1 MPSPKIRGQD
11 AREGRRDA
19 CPTHFRG
26 QPAEINL
33 DPARIPRKN
42 YLLTYQRST
51 CKQTGVKTKTASASA
66 RYQALLQLL
75 RTSESLWNAS
85 RVFFDRWNLSPS
97 QFNIL
102 NLLSLNPDGCTQV
115 ELSRLLIMH
124 RSNIT
129 GLVDRLEKRHLLQR
143 RDNPEDRRA
152 YRVVLTPAG
161 QKLIEKILPVYYA
174 AAEEIWGNF
183 PEARTKQLVGDLEKL
198 SANIEAFPKT
208 QVEKP
213 T

>member
-1 MPSPKIRGQD
+1 MKAKADPSSP
-11 AREGRRDA
+11 
-19 CPTHFRG
+19 
-26 QPAEINL
+26 
-33 DPARIPRKN
+33 
-42 YLLTYQRST
+42 
-51 CKQTGVKTKTASASA
+51 

-85 RVFFDRWNLSPS
+85 RLFFEQWKLSPS

-102 NLLSLNPDGCTQV
+102 NLLFLNPEGHTQV

-129 GLVDRLEKRHLLQR
+129 GLVDRLEKRRLLQR
-143 RDNPEDRRA
+143 QNNPADRRA

-161 QKLIEKILPVYYA
+161 RKLIETILPVYYE

-183 PEARTKQLVGDLEKL
+183 PDARTKQLVGDLEKL
-198 SANIEAFPKT
+198 SANIDSFPKT
-208 QVEKP
+208 NLK
-213 T
+213 